1 MLPTEL
7 ASATWPW
14 SITKINCD
22 DVSTS
27 SADESPLFCALLCTK
42 STLDR
47 SENDWASDCA
57 IPVWLL
63 IIIKQSSISRWAWV
77 DECQSF
83 ERNYIIWLS
92 PCIHLASVESL
103 SEVSRTRFTTFN
115 GFAYKLLL
123 FLSRK
128 GFFFEENMPT
138 RSVKLLSSPSLDAF
152 EKVKKQ
158 PTDDRL
164 KLNHGWGAFN

>member
-63 IIIKQSSISRWAWV
+63 IIIKQSSISRWAWI

-92 PCIHLASVESL
+92 PCSHLASVESL

-128 GFFFEENMPT
+128 GFFFLRKTCQQGQSCCSQALRWM
-138 RSVKLLSSPSLDAF
+138 LS
-152 EKVKKQ
+152 KK
-158 PTDDRL
+158 
-164 KLNHGWGAFN
+164 